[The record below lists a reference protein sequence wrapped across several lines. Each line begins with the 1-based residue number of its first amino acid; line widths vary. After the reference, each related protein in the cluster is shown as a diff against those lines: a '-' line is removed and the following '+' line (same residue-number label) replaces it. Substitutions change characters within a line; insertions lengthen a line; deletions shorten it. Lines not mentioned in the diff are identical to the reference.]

1 MKKNLLTITA
11 SLAVCGI
18 VLWLSGLIHG
28 RERTY
33 RVRPEITLPEYRT
46 DAARAIDAYERMMSR
61 YMILTDRNL
70 SGVNTDVKAVLE
82 KLDSIERKL
91 SGLSGRMARI
101 ERALGIE
108 EPRKGEERTARPQV
122 RKRPVGEGAE
132 PPAR

>member
-11 SLAVCGI
+11 GLAVCGI
-18 VLWLSGLIHG
+18 LLWLSALLHG
-28 RERTY
+28 RERIY

-61 YMILTDRNL
+61 YMTLTERNL
-70 SGVNTDVKAVLE
+70 SGVSVDVKAVLE
-82 KLDSIERKL
+82 KLDSLDRKL
-91 SGLSGRMARI
+91 SGLSARMARI

-108 EPRKGEERTARPQV
+108 DPGKAEERAARPQV
-122 RKRPVGEGAE
+122 RKRPIGERAK